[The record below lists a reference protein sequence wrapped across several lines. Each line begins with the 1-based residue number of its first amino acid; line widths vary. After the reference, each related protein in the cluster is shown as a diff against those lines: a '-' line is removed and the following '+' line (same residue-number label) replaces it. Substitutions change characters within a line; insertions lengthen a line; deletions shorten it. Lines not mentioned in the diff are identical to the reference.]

1 MTIAMMQFSE
11 DEDLPWVAT
20 TMAVRVLGQK
30 IKSESETDEE
40 KKKRFLCKGLRDNFV
55 ILNFEF
61 PIKVEKVLLKINL
74 LS

>member
-1 MTIAMMQFSE
+1 
-11 DEDLPWVAT
+11 
-20 TMAVRVLGQK
+20 MAVRVLGQK

-74 LS
+74 SS